1 MRRGGAG
8 RGGGRG
14 QGAGRGAAKVA
25 PGEQRGPRCAERR
38 AGRAERAAGLGCALC
53 ARGAL
58 EGKRE
63 SRGLAA
69 ERRASL
75 MKRGLNFAVKT
86 LPKGA

>member
-25 PGEQRGPRCAERR
+25 PGEERGPRCAERR
-38 AGRAERAAGLGCALC
+38 AGRAAGMGCALC

>member
-25 PGEQRGPRCAERR
+25 PGEERGPRCAERR
-38 AGRAERAAGLGCALC
+38 AGRAAGMGCALC

-58 EGKRE
+58 ERKRE

-75 MKRGLNFAVKT
+75 IKRGLNFAVKT